1 MALVPAR
8 SSACSTVSNGPM
20 CAFGRESL
28 DSLAKSSVGSIRGT
42 LRSHGAGDVSL
53 RYALQKVIIPGMLTA
68 DVNAQKSRGNPTG
81 SLSCR
86 DTCFS
91 EKGFLSRILPSKD
104 VRCYGREEGC
114 PLQWELFVCDQ
125 LACSGWGKLY
135 PCMSLGGARR
145 C

>member
-20 CAFGRESL
+20 CAFGRESS

-86 DTCFS
+86 DTCSS

-104 VRCYGREEGC
+104 VHCYGREEGC

-135 PCMSLGGARR
+135 PCMSLGGACR

>member
-1 MALVPAR
+1 VALVPAR
-8 SSACSTVSNGPM
+8 SSACSTVSNGLI

-28 DSLAKSSVGSIRGT
+28 DSLAKASIESIRGT
-42 LRSHGAGDVSL
+42 LQSHGAGDISL
-53 RYALQKVIIPGMLTA
+53 RYALQKVIILGMLTA

-91 EKGFLSRILPSKD
+91 EKGFLSRILPSKGYALLW
-104 VRCYGREEGC
+104 RGGGLPPSMGAFC
-114 PLQWELFVCDQ
+114 CDQ
-125 LACSGWGKLY
+125 LACLGWGRLY
-135 PCMSLGGARR
+135 PCMSLGGACR